1 MKPIKPT
8 PQSDRSVT
16 MAVLVALVAAEWFF
30 VGPQVFAILASD
42 AVDSMWRL
50 LPLLGVPRLVVGL
63 CAGLVLAVVDNRAM
77 RVVAFF
83 AYAALLVWSFV
94 RSEVYVDWR
103 DAYVVAQVLIPY
115 AAGLVGMGIG
125 FLLRGPVR
133 RSLKLKSD
141 K

>member
-1 MKPIKPT
+1 MKPT

-16 MAVLVALVAAEWFF
+16 MAVLVALVAAEWSF
-30 VGPQVFAILASD
+30 VGPQVFAILSSD

-77 RVVAFF
+77 RVVAFV
-83 AYAALLVWSFV
+83 AYVALLLWSFF
-94 RSEVYVDWR
+94 RSEVYVHWSNPY
-103 DAYVVAQVLIPY
+103 AVAQALIPY

-125 FLLRGPVR
+125 FALRGPVR
-133 RSLKLKSD
+133 RRLKLKSD

>member
-1 MKPIKPT
+1 MKPT

-16 MAVLVALVAAEWFF
+16 MAVLVALAAAEWAF
-30 VGPQVFAILASD
+30 VGPQVFAIFSSD

-50 LPLLGVPRLVVGL
+50 LPLLGLPRLIIGL

-83 AYAALLVWSFV
+83 TYVALLLWSFF
-94 RSEVYVDWR
+94 RSDIYVHWR
-103 DAYVVAQVLIPY
+103 DVYAVAQVVIPY

-125 FLLRGPVR
+125 FALRGPVR

>member
-1 MKPIKPT
+1 MKPT

-16 MAVLVALVAAEWFF
+16 MAVLVALVAAEWSC
-30 VGPQVFAILASD
+30 VGPQVFGIFSSD
-42 AVDSMWRL
+42 AVDSAWRL
-50 LPLLGVPRLVVGL
+50 LPMLIVPRFILGL

-77 RVVAFF
+77 RVAAFF
-83 AYAALLVWSFV
+83 AYVALLVWSFF
-94 RSEVYVDWR
+94 RSEVYVHWR
-103 DAYVVAQVLIPY
+103 DAYAVAQALIPY

-133 RSLKLKSD
+133 RRLNLKSD